1 MIQELSYVGF
11 ASPNTEAWRAYG
23 PGLLGAMLKPDA
35 PDGAVRLAVD
45 DVNYRIAIHPNDTD
59 EFRYAGWG
67 VANETDLHGYAAELE
82 GKGIEINWADSE
94 LCAERQVAELAWFTD
109 PWGLRHELSW
119 GKTAT
124 PYSFQPGRTMRSG
137 FVTGDQGL
145 GHVVFQVPDMEAAN
159 AFYADTLG
167 FRLSDRI
174 VSEYFNVRFYHVN
187 GRHHSLAL
195 SELPGH
201 VGFNHLMLEYQ
212 SMDDLGKAIDLLDK
226 HQAPTMQTL
235 GRHSNDL
242 MTSTYIGTP
251 SGFQIELG
259 YGGLVVDDL
268 SWIARTYNI
277 PSFWGHRYTKTAL
290 TTPPG
295 IIRPIPTNRDGG
307 EKPTI

>member
-11 ASPNTEAWRAYG
+11 ASPAVDEWRTYG
-23 PGLLGAMLKPDA
+23 PGLLGAMLA
-35 PDGAVRLAVD
+35 PDGPDGSVRLAVD
-45 DVNYRIAIHPNDTD
+45 DIDHRISIHPGPED

-67 VANETDLHGYAAELE
+67 LANETDLHEFVDALVDR
-82 GKGIEINWADSE
+82 GIAPTWADLD
-94 LCAERQVAELAWFTD
+94 LCRERGVAELAWFTD
-109 PWGLRHELSW
+109 PWGLRHELTW
-119 GKTAT
+119 GKAAT
-124 PYSFQPGRTMRSG
+124 PYSFRAGRAMRGG

-145 GHVVFQVPDMEAAN
+145 GHVVFQVPDLVAAN
-159 AFYADTLG
+159 RFYADALG

-174 VSEYFNVRFYHVN
+174 VSDHFDVRFYHVN

-195 SELPGH
+195 AEAPGH

-212 SMDDLGKAIDLLDK
+212 SMDDLGKAIDLLRAFDV
-226 HQAPTMQTL
+226 PTMQTL

-268 SWIARTYNI
+268 SWTARTYAE
-277 PSFWGHRYTKTAL
+277 PSFWGHRFTRTAM
-290 TTPPG
+290 TTRPG
-295 IIRPIPTNRDGG
+295 ILRPVG
-307 EKPTI
+307 